1 VKSTDIIYTDSI
13 RDIDWHALKARL
25 REDDFDNGRSADQ
38 LRESFANS
46 YAVCFARCDGAVI
59 GKGRVLSDGVCNAY
73 LVDLWTHTPHRHHGI
88 AREIVRRLSEKLQG
102 QHISLQA
109 DADVAGFYRKLG
121 FVDQP
126 HGLSRVVGKWLTRR

>member
-1 VKSTDIIYTDSI
+1 VKSSDIVYTDSI
-13 RDIDWHALKARL
+13 ADIDWHTLTTRL
-25 REDDFDNGRSADQ
+25 REDDFDNGRTPVQ

-46 YAVCFARCDGAVI
+46 YAVCFALCDGAVI

-73 LVDLWTHTPHRHHGI
+73 LVDLWTHTPLRHRGI

-102 QHISLQA
+102 QHIYLQA
-109 DADVAGFYRKLG
+109 DADVADFYRKLG

-126 HGLSRVVGKWLTRR
+126 QGLSRVVGKWLTPR